1 MTAIMKIDLVGPA
14 RERSGHPLNEFAGYL
29 AIGLAALATGYL
41 AAAYELRPEPFH
53 LGAAYALL
61 GIVVTILL
69 VCDT

>member
-1 MTAIMKIDLVGPA
+1 MTAIMKIDLVGRRGRGLA
-14 RERSGHPLNEFAGYL
+14 IALNEFAGYL
-29 AIGLAALATGYL
+29 AIGLTALATGYL

-69 VCDT
+69 VRDT